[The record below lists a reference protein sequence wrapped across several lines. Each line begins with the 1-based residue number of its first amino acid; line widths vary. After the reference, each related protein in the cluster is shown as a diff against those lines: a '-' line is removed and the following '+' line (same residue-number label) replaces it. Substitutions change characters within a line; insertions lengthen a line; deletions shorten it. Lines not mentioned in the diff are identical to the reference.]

1 MIIKSMD
8 ELVDFL
14 AKEIVNEL
22 DIIFKPVGGFAE
34 FVNLINAVQA
44 NEQKI
49 IKRPVLYPL
58 KMPELIIGKNHR

>member
-34 FVNLINAVQA
+34 FVNLINSVQA
-44 NEQKI
+44 NKEKM
-49 IKRPVLYPL
+49 PLPLLYEL